1 VTQQNVNVKF
11 PRKITER
18 EKKWLLTAL
27 PENKLGY
34 KQYRDIIET
43 LSVIGLGRFGEG
55 NYILGQEDDEVDLN
69 VSSTPIFA
77 VATIAFDMGKVYV
90 AIHEELDG
98 QIEVDINATAADM
111 IPDDLSQAKVWTY
124 SNWVP
129 GKKAPFD
136 NTDVRE
142 IHVVKN
148 EVILVIAPAHK
159 KVWVYNSK
167 SGINHFVPV
176 TNYYNEMMMLM
187 NTKDSEVALNPGKL
201 FTNLNDFSE
210 EQLMEGFLVYNKY
223 WQRIEL
229 NYHLFEKKNKKKSLF
244 GFFSKD

>member
-1 VTQQNVNVKF
+1 MQQNVDLKF
-11 PRKITER
+11 PRKLSER
-18 EKKWLLTAL
+18 EKNWLLAAL

-55 NYILGQEDDEVDLN
+55 NYILGQENDEIDLN
-69 VSSTPIFA
+69 ISSTPIFA
-77 VATIAFDMGKVYV
+77 VATIAFDVGKIYV

-98 QIEVDINATAADM
+98 QIEVDINATASDM

-124 SNWVP
+124 SNWIP

-136 NTDVRE
+136 NTHVRE
-142 IHVVKN
+142 IHLVKN
-148 EVILVIAPAHK
+148 EIILVIAPAHK

-176 TNYYNEMMMLM
+176 TNFYNEMIMQT
-187 NTKDSEVALNPGKL
+187 NIKDTEIALNPGKL
-201 FTNLNDFSE
+201 FSNLDDFSD
-210 EQLMEGFLVYNKY
+210 EQLIEGFLVYNKY
-223 WQRIEL
+223 WKRVEL
-229 NYHLFEKKNKKKSLF
+229 DYHLFEKKNRKNS
-244 GFFSKD
+244 FFDFFAKN